1 MGLCD
6 VVHLQFSTSDA
17 DELFSQ
23 IAVSG
28 QLQVNLNALESKAN
42 TVHFEGLRRQV
53 LLKAQNT
60 VAVIGRSLPLSPVGE
75 KDIHFR
81 ASLRRVSQFAIGGM
95 DLVP

>member
-17 DELFSQ
+17 DELFNQ

-42 TVHFEGLRRQV
+42 TVNFEGLRRQV
-53 LLKAQNT
+53 LLKPLK
-60 VAVIGRSLPLSPVGE
+60 ILLLSLDVRY
-75 KDIHFR
+75 H
-81 ASLRRVSQFAIGGM
+81 
-95 DLVP
+95 